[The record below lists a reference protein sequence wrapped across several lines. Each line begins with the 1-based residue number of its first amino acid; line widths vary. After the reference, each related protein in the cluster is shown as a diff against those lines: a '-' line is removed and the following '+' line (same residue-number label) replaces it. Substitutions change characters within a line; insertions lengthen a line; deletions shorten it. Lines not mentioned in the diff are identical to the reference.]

1 MVRLNHALNIST
13 LAAWLSV
20 AVVASVGLCLPDR
33 SSAAPRQLEPPA
45 LVEPLEFALSDS
57 ASASGSEISSSPT
70 PESQADT
77 ESNNPPPLPDLSP
90 QNPLPEIPDQITPS
104 LHPQPT
110 RQATA
115 PQKRHSRS
123 NNHFARDLQVSS
135 TQSDAARIAAGNMP
149 KPIYPPAAKRQ
160 KQTGTVVV
168 QFTVNPSGQVTAAF
182 AKSPSNWP
190 LLDAEAL
197 RTVKTWTFPQGGM
210 MTKTQ
215 PIIFKL
221 E

>member
-1 MVRLNHALNIST
+1 MARLNHALNIST

-20 AVVASVGLCLPDR
+20 AVVASVGLCVPDQ
-33 SSAAPRQLEPPA
+33 SSATPHQPAPPA
-45 LVEPLEFALSDS
+45 LAEPLEFALSDS
-57 ASASGSEISSSPT
+57 ASASASEISSKPA
-70 PESQADT
+70 SQA
-77 ESNNPPPLPDLSP
+77 EVAANNPPPLPDLSP

-110 RQATA
+110 QQATA
-115 PQKRHSRS
+115 SQKRPARS
-123 NNHFARDLQVSS
+123 NNHFARDLQISS
-135 TQSDAARIAAGNMP
+135 TQSEAARIAAGNMP

-197 RTVKTWTFPQGGM
+197 RTVQTWTFPKGGV